1 MGVTLSAVE
10 SHLLEFGGLWP
21 CYVSQAHH
29 GVTPPDFGRPF
40 VQAEELTKGHM
51 YAFVLDSNFR
61 TNFPPLQQADL
72 LFRYAIT
79 AHKGTWNDGAPRDFG
94 WGVGNPLVA
103 VSVDGKQEG
112 PLAHGH
118 GFLPGGPANVF
129 LLTLKQAEDGD
140 GIIIRLIETAG
151 QAVTATVTLPHLD
164 VKKAGRTN
172 LVEEN
177 QERLACGPGQITV
190 PIRPFQTATIRI
202 PTARAK

>member
-40 VQAEELTKGHM
+40 VKAEELTKGHM

-72 LFRYAIT
+72 LFRYSLT
-79 AHKGTWNDGAPRDFG
+79 THKGNWTDGRPRDFG
-94 WGVGNPLVA
+94 WGVANPLIA
-103 VSVDGKQEG
+103 VSVEGKQEG
-112 PLAHGH
+112 PLATAAS
-118 GFLPGGPANVF
+118 FCQVDPPNVF

-140 GIIIRLIETAG
+140 GIIVRLIETEG
-151 QAVTATVTLPHLD
+151 QAVTATVTLPPGDGEESFSHQPG
-164 VKKAGRTN
+164 GR
-172 LVEEN
+172 E
-177 QERLACGPGQITV
+177 PGRVGSAPHQITV
-190 PIRPFQTATIRI
+190 PIRPFQTVTIRVQ
-202 PTARAK
+202 PQR